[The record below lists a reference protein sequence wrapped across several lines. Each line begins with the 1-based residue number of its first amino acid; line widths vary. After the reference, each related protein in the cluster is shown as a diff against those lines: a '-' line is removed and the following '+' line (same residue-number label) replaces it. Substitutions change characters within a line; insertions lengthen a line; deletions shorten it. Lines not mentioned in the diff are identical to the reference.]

1 MKINNAIPQTWD
13 FTIEILIELLERVI
27 RIMGRQLKQPSKDF
41 IRQLYTLESKFTSS
55 QHYRKAFI
63 TELRKVIS
71 FDYSCFTMV
80 DPSTLLSTGAISDDL
95 VEEMHSRIF
104 ENEYLNN
111 DFNQFE
117 QLVISKETV
126 AILSEATEGLLH
138 RSERYRMI
146 LQPSGFR
153 DEMRV
158 VFISE
163 GQCWG
168 FLILFRRDHQPLF
181 KSNDRILLSSITPIV
196 GKYLRKL
203 RLELP
208 EKKTNPLNQE
218 TGILILSSSLYPLSY
233 NSTAQKW
240 LSTLRNCENIDD
252 TILPRP
258 IRAVCSRALENAT
271 SQSEKASIARVSLSI
286 PNQPYL
292 TIQAS
297 CLDSLDQSTQIAVSF
312 EHASPTEVMGLLS
325 DTYELSNREK
335 DVLYYITKGFSTKEI
350 ASSLCI
356 STYTVQD
363 HLKSIFHKTDVKS
376 RRELIW
382 KMFTQHV

>member
-1 MKINNAIPQTWD
+1 MN
-13 FTIEILIELLERVI
+13 E
-27 RIMGRQLKQPSKDF
+27 QLKQPSKIF
-41 IRQLYTLESKFTSS
+41 MQRLHSLESKSTSS
-55 QHYRKAFI
+55 QHYRKSLV

-95 VEEMHSRIF
+95 VEEMHSKIF
-104 ENEYLNN
+104 EYEYLTN

-117 QLVISKETV
+117 QLVQSKETV
-126 AILSEATEGLLH
+126 AILSEATDGVLH
-138 RSERYRMI
+138 KSERYRMV

-153 DEMRV
+153 DEMRA

-181 KSNDRILLSSITPIV
+181 IDNDRILLSSITPIV

-233 NSTAQKW
+233 NSAAQKW
-240 LSTLRNCENIDD
+240 LSTLRDCENIDD

-271 SQSEKASIARVSLSI
+271 IQSEKTSIARVSLSI
-286 PNQPYL
+286 PNQSYL

-312 EHASPTEVMGLLS
+312 EHASPSEVMILLS
-325 DTYELSNREK
+325 DTYELSKREK
-335 DVLYYITKGFSTKEI
+335 DVLYFITKGFSTKEV
-350 ASSLCI
+350 ATSLCI

-363 HLKSIFHKTDVKS
+363 HLKSIFYKTDVSS

-382 KMFTQHV
+382 KMFTQYV